1 MPPHTSTLTTF
12 LGLPLKTVL
21 ENRHV
26 ACLYSLLL
34 AKPALDIFA
43 RLEPGQWREARK
55 MVIGAVLAT
64 DMVHQ

>member
-1 MPPHTSTLTTF
+1 
-12 LGLPLKTVL
+12 VL

-26 ACLYSLLL
+26 ACLYSMLLT
-34 AKPALDIFA
+34 KPSLDVFA
-43 RLEPGQWREARK
+43 RLEAGQWREARK